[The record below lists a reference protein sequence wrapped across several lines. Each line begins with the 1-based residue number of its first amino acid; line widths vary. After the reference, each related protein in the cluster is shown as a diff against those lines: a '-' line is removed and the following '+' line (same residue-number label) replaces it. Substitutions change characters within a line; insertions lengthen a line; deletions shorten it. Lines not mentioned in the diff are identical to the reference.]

1 MTNSI
6 GDAITREYHAHK
18 PETQQECCD
27 LAARVS
33 ALYGPIEAEWLGGCA
48 QAMAIGLFDVAFT
61 AATPEQRCKLVSM
74 CEAALRKEH
83 GFPEDEGA
91 AA

>member
-1 MTNSI
+1 MTDTI
-6 GDAITREYHAHK
+6 RDAITREYHAHK

-33 ALYGPIEAEWLGGCA
+33 ALYGPIERDWLPGCA

-61 AATPEQRCKLVSM
+61 AATPGQRAKWVAM
-74 CEAALRKEH
+74 CEASLRNAH
-83 GFPEDEGA
+83 GFEVA
-91 AA
+91 A